1 MKVLLKNG
9 NIFTRNGFRS
19 QDVFVSGGRVFV
31 RDNSQENDCP
41 QNSIYDKVIDCNN
54 MFIVPG
60 FVDVHVHLREPGFFY
75 KETIAT
81 GTAAAAHG
89 GYTCVCPMPN
99 LDPVPSTLANLRVQ
113 LDIIDRDAHVKVIP
127 YGTITREQRGQGQ
140 LALMEEMAPYVIG
153 FSDDGKG
160 VQGESL
166 MKEAMLL
173 AKKLNKPI
181 AAHCEDETL
190 LFGGYIHKGRYAA
203 ANGHKGI
210 CSESE
215 WVQAERDIDL
225 AAKTGVQYHICH
237 VSTKETVELVRAA
250 KARGVNVTC
259 ETAPH
264 YLVLC
269 EEDLQEDGRFKMN
282 PPLRSEADK
291 AALIEGIKD
300 GTVDMIATDH
310 APHSLA
316 EKSKGLA
323 GSAFGIVG
331 LETSFPVLYTELV
344 GKGII
349 TLERLIDLMAIAP
362 RRVFGLDADEY
373 GYKGFGGYIEDN
385 QIADLAIIDLNVH
398 GRINPS
404 EFLSKG
410 RSTPFE
416 GMDVDGQIVMTMVD
430 GDIIWER

>member
-9 NIFTRNGFRS
+9 NIFTRKGFRS
-19 QDVFVSGGRVFV
+19 QDVFVSDGRVFV
-31 RDNSQENDCP
+31 RENSQENDCP
-41 QNSIYDKVIDCNN
+41 QNSIYDKVIDCDN

-75 KETIAT
+75 KETIAS
-81 GTAAAAHG
+81 GTLAAAHG

-127 YGTITREQRGQGQ
+127 YGTITREQKGVGQ
-140 LALMEEMAPYVIG
+140 LALMEEMAPHVIG

-160 VQGESL
+160 VQGERL
-166 MKEAMLL
+166 MEEAMLV
-173 AKKLNKPI
+173 AKRLSKPI
-181 AAHCEDETL
+181 VAHCEDETL

-203 ANGHKGI
+203 ASGHKGI

-225 AAKTGVQYHICH
+225 AEKTGVQYHICH
-237 VSTKETVELVRAA
+237 VSTKETVALVRAA

-269 EEDLQEDGRFKMN
+269 EDDLQEDGRFKMN
-282 PPLRSEADK
+282 PPLRSAADK

-310 APHSLA
+310 APHSLE

-362 RRVFGLDADEY
+362 RRVFGLDAGEY
-373 GYKGFGGYIEDN
+373 GYDGFGGYIEDN
-385 QIADLAIIDLNVH
+385 QVADLAVLDLNVH
-398 GRINPS
+398 RRINPA

-416 GMDVDGQIVMTMVD
+416 GMEVDGQIAMTMVD
-430 GDIIWER
+430 GKIVWER

>member
-166 MKEAMLL
+166 MEEAMLL